1 MSVSPKLDPI
11 PWVHHYDPADRA
23 SYDDLPGGL
32 RDFKPREGYEQDP
45 AKYPFNGRL

>member
-11 PWVHHYDPADRA
+11 PWVHHYDPTDRA
-23 SYDDLPGGL
+23 AYDDLPGGL
-32 RDFKPREGYEQDP
+32 RDFKPQEGYEQDP